1 MYLTKLIFFFYF
13 RTQAGDFPSKS
24 SSSLNNASLND
35 RAFSQNPPEDN
46 FELSKLTYEP
56 NSDSSKQ
63 KNNLVNLSSEVS

>member
-1 MYLTKLIFFFYF
+1 M
-13 RTQAGDFPSKS
+13 QASDFPSKS

-46 FELSKLTYEP
+46 FELSNLSNEP

-63 KNNLVNLSSEVS
+63 KNNLVNSSSEVSKLEIY